1 MEIATQDTT
10 STAGTSA
17 HRSFIKPAA
26 IVSIS
31 AKAQIHFTLT
41 MKNTTP
47 VLDIRIYARRSDG
60 TLVRTLKGFT
70 IRAEHIHKLAAAVM
84 KVVRTAD
91 DYGFLEE
98 QKGGAASTRGYRS
111 PRRG

>member
-47 VLDIRIYARRSDG
+47 VLDVRIYARRSDG

-70 IRAEHIHKLAAAVM
+70 IRAEHIRKLAAAVL

-98 QKGGAASTRGYRS
+98 QKRNGARTSFRKGLRG
-111 PRRG
+111 